1 MRIGIDARMYGA
13 KATTGIGV
21 YIKKLTDNL
30 FEIDQSNEYF
40 LFMLDPE
47 FSSFTPPNPR
57 VHKVKVKSHWYSI
70 FEQFEMLLV
79 LLRYNLD
86 LVHFP
91 QFNVPVFYPKK
102 FVVMIHDITQIF
114 FPGAR
119 VKKNIIRKV
128 GFNLVFKS
136 ALKHSEK
143 ILVNTNH
150 TKKSLVDYFK
160 TPAEKI
166 EVIYLGFDKDQ
177 SSANPETVKQ
187 KYNITKPFILYVGV
201 WREHKNLV
209 SLVKAFEIVKSESNF
224 DLQLVLA
231 GPPDQNY
238 LDIQKRIN
246 ESKYKSDIIAPG
258 FVPDKDLSSLYAA
271 AELFVL
277 PSFHEGF
284 GLAAL
289 EAVANQ
295 TPVISSVT
303 TAVSEILGPAA
314 LYFDP
319 KNEREIADKINIVL
333 SEKTVAL
340 DLVNAG
346 QKVLPKYSWKKTAEQ
361 TLEIYQKV

>member
-21 YIKKLTDNL
+21 YIKKRTDNL

-143 ILVNTNH
+143 IL
-150 TKKSLVDYFK
+150 
-160 TPAEKI
+160 
-166 EVIYLGFDKDQ
+166 
-177 SSANPETVKQ
+177 
-187 KYNITKPFILYVGV
+187 
-201 WREHKNLV
+201 
-209 SLVKAFEIVKSESNF
+209 
-224 DLQLVLA
+224 
-231 GPPDQNY
+231 
-238 LDIQKRIN
+238 
-246 ESKYKSDIIAPG
+246 
-258 FVPDKDLSSLYAA
+258 
-271 AELFVL
+271 
-277 PSFHEGF
+277 
-284 GLAAL
+284 
-289 EAVANQ
+289 
-295 TPVISSVT
+295 
-303 TAVSEILGPAA
+303 
-314 LYFDP
+314 
-319 KNEREIADKINIVL
+319 
-333 SEKTVAL
+333 
-340 DLVNAG
+340 
-346 QKVLPKYSWKKTAEQ
+346 
-361 TLEIYQKV
+361 